1 MFVAGLVLLS
11 LVAACTSSSS
21 EDDAQ
26 PSTSTTETTVEET
39 VDGDG
44 DAAELVAAA
53 LGDVIPTQDFHLVSD
68 IERVDDA
75 GDELSIHDQV
85 VGALTPTAE
94 PTPIGDT
101 GMTYAPAEGLTG
113 RVVDE
118 DGEPVPGAEVGF
130 GLIDLDDD
138 ISDED
143 ALALLDPDGEL
154 GLTAE
159 ELRDD
164 PTLVVFSTTG
174 TEDGPATLIAPGDQ
188 FELDLTFVED
198 LAPGDLVRET
208 LISGQA
214 FPSGD
219 DVERGMGAGET
230 FAHRLT
236 SGSVAVLAGEDGQPA
251 IAVSEREAVEGST
264 LSRKHIKVLKYAP
277 KALLGAG
284 LVVGVCY
291 AAVRPGPKPPG
302 GAKTCAKGAKSMA
315 DAAKED
321 GKRDN
326 ARNRREP
333 PCTKGCGA
341 AGGEVHFRTLDGEYY
356 DLQSAGEF
364 VAARSDA
371 GHEIQLRM
379 APLYDL
385 DDISVNTAVAAS
397 VDGQTVAIHLV
408 DGSIELFV
416 DDEEATLPRGSFLPL
431 GDGGAIV
438 DAGDTFMLLW
448 SDGTR
453 ADVTHRKTHM
463 DLTLDPASTD
473 VTWEGLLG
481 DGDGDR
487 ENDLVLADGTVVVD
501 RSAESLHGDYADAWR
516 VTDETS
522 LLHYEDGESTETH
535 TDRDFPR
542 DHASLD
548 TLDPEAR
555 AEAEAICTD
564 YGISEPAAFDACVFD
579 LALTGDPGFLFSAAA
594 FEHAAVGSAGVTGD
608 GDERS
613 VGAAI
618 EIPAVEGSATEDDV
632 PVDGLLA
639 WLRADDAGDGDVERW
654 VGRGPNAVE
663 AEREEGGVAPRAVTI
678 AGDRFVRFVEQA
690 SMDLPFSI
698 QPATVPEL
706 TIAIVLV
713 DEATESSM
721 RKAYGHDDGGF
732 DRTVGYD
739 DRLPD
744 GCYGVFTGSTVEPY
758 AALARDEVYVLTDV
772 WTADTFTGHVDG
784 TEVVSHPVQ
793 NGVGSNKFF
802 LGASGTRYSEH
813 WEGAIAEVLVWDR
826 ALDDA
831 ERATVN
837 AYLVDRY
844 GPSGPVFEC
853 PEG

>member
-21 EDDAQ
+21 DDDAP
-26 PSTSTTETTVEET
+26 PSTSTTETTIEET
-39 VDGDG
+39 ADGDG
-44 DAAELVAAA
+44 GAAELVAAA
-53 LGDVIPTQDFHLVSD
+53 LGDATPTQDFHLVSD

-75 GDELSIHDQV
+75 GDELSIHEQV
-85 VGALTPTAE
+85 VGALTPTAD

-101 GMTYAPAEGLTG
+101 GMTYVPAEGLTG

-118 DGEPVPGAEVGF
+118 DGEPVPGAEIGF
-130 GLIDLDDD
+130 GLIDVDDD

-143 ALALLDPDGEL
+143 ALALLDPDGAL
-154 GLTAE
+154 GLAAD

-174 TEDGPATLIAPGDQ
+174 NEDGPATLIAPGDQ
-188 FELDLTFVED
+188 FELDLTFIDD

-208 LISGQA
+208 LVFGQA
-214 FPSGD
+214 FASGAD
-219 DVERGMGAGET
+219 AEGGLDADET

-236 SGSVAVLAGEDGQPA
+236 TESIAVLAGPDGEAA
-251 IAVSEREAVEGST
+251 IAVSEREAIEGST
-264 LSRKHIKVLKYAP
+264 LTRKQIKVLKFAP
-277 KALLGAG
+277 KALGLAALVGA
-284 LVVGVCY
+284 VC
-291 AAVRPGPKPPG
+291 AATKKPLRCG
-302 GAKTCAKGAKSMA
+302 KAAKSAA
-315 DAAKED
+315 DAVKD
-321 GKRDN
+321 QGKRDN
-326 ARNRREP
+326 ARNRRQP
-333 PCTKGCGA
+333 PCTNGCGGA
-341 AGGEVHFRTLDGEYY
+341 AGDVHFRTFDGTAY
-356 DLQSAGEF
+356 DLQAVGEF

-371 GHEIQLRM
+371 GHEVQLRT
-379 APLYDL
+379 APWGDR
-385 DDISVNTAVAAS
+385 DDVSVNSAIAAS
-397 VDGQTVAIHLV
+397 VDGATVAIHHGD
-408 DGSIELFV
+408 DGVTLFV
-416 DDEEATLPRGSFLPL
+416 DGDEATLARGSYLPV
-431 GDGGAIV
+431 GDGGAV
-438 DAGDTFMLLW
+438 VSAGDTFMVLW
-448 SDGTR
+448 SDGAR
-453 ADVTHRKTHM
+453 ADVVRTSGHL
-463 DLTLDPASTD
+463 DLTLDPSTTGVEWD
-473 VTWEGLLG
+473 GLFG
-481 DGDGDR
+481 DGDGDPA
-487 ENDLVLADGTVVVD
+487 NDLVLADGSVLDAPDVED
-501 RSAESLHGDYADAWR
+501 LHGDFADAWR

-542 DHASLD
+542 VHASLD

-555 AEAEAICTD
+555 AEAEAVCTD
-564 YGISEPAAFDACVFD
+564 YGISESAAYDACVLD
-579 LALTGDPGFLFSAAA
+579 LALTDDPAFLFSAAA
-594 FEHAAVGSAGVTGD
+594 LEHAALGSAGEAGD
-608 GDERS
+608 GDGRS

-618 EIPAVEGSATEDDV
+618 EIPSVEGTATEDDV
-632 PVDGLLA
+632 PLDGLLA
-639 WLRADDAGDGDVERW
+639 WLRGDGAGDGDVERW

-678 AGDRFVRFVEQA
+678 AGNRFVRFVEQA
-690 SMDLPFSI
+690 SMALPFSI
-698 QPATVPEL
+698 QPAAVPEL
-706 TIAIVLV
+706 TVAIVLV

-739 DRLPD
+739 DRLPH
-744 GCYGVFTGSTVEPY
+744 GCYGVFTGSSVEPY

-826 ALDDA
+826 ALDEA

-837 AYLVDRY
+837 AYLVGRY
-844 GPSGPVFEC
+844 GPSGPVSEC